1 MSLTARE
8 AAATVR
14 RVISQDEV
22 PDPGDWREANL
33 AMWDERVPIHLRS
46 DFYDLNGFRD
56 NRDQLRGFE
65 IDEVGEVSGK
75 QLLHLQCHIGTDT
88 LSWAQRGA
96 VVTGLDFS
104 GPAVAAA
111 RVLASELGFEP
122 GQARFVQ
129 ADVYDAPKVLDGELY
144 DIVYTGLGAL
154 CWLPDMPRWA
164 RTVASLLAPGGFLY
178 LAEFHPVG
186 FCLGPDGTAFD
197 ADYIRSGAIV
207 ADESGTY
214 ADPSAETQYNRSV
227 WWQHTL
233 GDVVSAVAAAGLRL
247 EFLHEFDF
255 TLFELIPGLVK
266 AGDTSGSGASSGTV
280 YRLPDGAPR
289 VPLLFSL
296 RAARD

>member
-1 MSLTARE
+1 LTVAE
-8 AAATVR
+8 TVNTVR
-14 RVISQDEV
+14 RVISKDEV
-22 PDPGDWREANL
+22 ADPGDWRQANL

-46 DFYDLNGFRD
+46 DFYDLSGFRVSP
-56 NRDQLRGFE
+56 DQLRGFE
-65 IDEVGEVSGK
+65 IDEVGEVSGQ

-104 GPAVAAA
+104 GPAVAGA
-111 RVLASELGFEP
+111 RDLASELGLEP

-129 ADVYDAPKVLDGELY
+129 ADVYDALTALDGQRY

-154 CWLPDMPRWA
+154 CWLPDLRRWA
-164 RTVASLLAPGGFLY
+164 RTVASLLVPGGFLY
-178 LAEFHPVG
+178 LSEFHPVG
-186 FCLGPDGTAFD
+186 FCLGPDGTTVD
-197 ADYIRSGAIV
+197 QDYSRRGAIV
-207 ADESGTY
+207 ADESGSY
-214 ADPSAETQYNRSV
+214 ADPSAQTEYNRSV

-233 GDVVSAVAAAGLRL
+233 GDVVSAVAGAGLRL

-255 TLFELIPGLVK
+255 TLFKLVPGLVK
-266 AGDTSGSGASSGTV
+266 VPDTSGSGGSSGTV

-296 RAARD
+296 RAVRD